1 MIHPTRTNLLL
12 LKERLSSIVNSIG
25 ILKGRRQVL
34 IREFLNATIP
44 FLRTRDDIRKLYGR
58 ALEELALSLGHE
70 GKKSI
75 ESITSISGRE
85 LNIEIMEKSIWGL
98 RYRDVIVHD
107 SPVRKPDERG
117 YDFLAATQHL
127 DEGIYLFEKIVESM
141 LNLAEFESKLKR
153 LGKEILK
160 TTIRIRVIEERIMP
174 DLKNQIR
181 TISQYI
187 GERDREAY
195 YRLKMVKGRQVTLRV
210 LKP

>member
-12 LKERLSSIVNSIG
+12 LKERLSSVVNSIG

-44 FLRTRDDIRKLYGR
+44 FLRKRDDIRKLYGR

-75 ESITSISGRE
+75 ESITAVSERDIG
-85 LNIEIMEKSIWGL
+85 IEITEKSIWGL
-98 RYRDVIVHD
+98 RYRDVNVHG

-117 YDFLAATQHL
+117 YDFLSATQHL

-195 YRLKMVKGRQVTLRV
+195 YRLKMVKGRQVTLRM
-210 LKP
+210 LKH

>member
-98 RYRDVIVHD
+98 RYRDVIVHN

-210 LKP
+210 LKH

>member
-12 LKERLSSIVNSIG
+12 LKERLSSVVNSIG

-44 FLRTRDDIRKLYGR
+44 FLRKRDDIRKLYGG

-75 ESITSISGRE
+75 ESITAISERE
-85 LNIEIMEKSIWGL
+85 LNIEIMEKIIWGL

-117 YDFLAATQHL
+117 YDFLSATQHL

-160 TTIRIRVIEERIMP
+160 TTRKIRVIEERIMP
-174 DLKNQIR
+174 ALKNQIK

-195 YRLKMVKGRQVTLRV
+195 YRLKMVKGRQATLRM

>member
-12 LKERLSSIVNSIG
+12 LKERLSSVVNSIG

-44 FLRTRDDIRKLYGR
+44 FLRKRDDIRKLYGR

-75 ESITSISGRE
+75 ESITAVSERDIG
-85 LNIEIMEKSIWGL
+85 IEITEKSIWGL
-98 RYRDVIVHD
+98 RYRDVNVHG

-117 YDFLAATQHL
+117 YDFLSATQHL

-160 TTIRIRVIEERIMP
+160 TTRKIRVIEERIMP
-174 DLKNQIR
+174 ALKNQIR
-181 TISQYI
+181 TIFQYI

-195 YRLKMVKGRQVTLRV
+195 YRLKMVKGRQVTLRM

>member
-12 LKERLSSIVNSIG
+12 LKERLSSVVNSIG

-44 FLRTRDDIRKLYGR
+44 FLRKRDDIRKLYGR

-75 ESITSISGRE
+75 ESITAISERDIG
-85 LNIEIMEKSIWGL
+85 IEITEKSIWGL
-98 RYRDVIVHD
+98 RYRDVNVHG

-117 YDFLAATQHL
+117 YDFLSATQHL

-160 TTIRIRVIEERIMP
+160 TTRKIRVIEERIMP

-195 YRLKMVKGRQVTLRV
+195 YRLKMVKGRQVTLRM
-210 LKP
+210 LKH